1 MNLCRRLEYSK
12 ILPLYEN
19 ASKIPF
25 CNDLFIDKST
35 FSNMPLTALHVILYV
50 RVSIMLWLQIEFF
63 VNKINNIKG
72 NQGKYEQ
79 F

>member
-1 MNLCRRLEYSK
+1 
-12 ILPLYEN
+12 
-19 ASKIPF
+19 
-25 CNDLFIDKST
+25 
-35 FSNMPLTALHVILYV
+35 MPLTALHVILYV